1 MSAIATNGLGSQG
14 GTQAP
19 HALGLGAP
27 PQKASLRN
35 WMHAAGATTIVV
47 VLQLALRAMLMLRKW
62 NY

>member
-1 MSAIATNGLGSQG
+1 MSAFASNGLGSHG

-19 HALGLGAP
+19 HAIESAARP
-27 PQKASLRN
+27 REATLRN
-35 WMHAAGATTIVV
+35 WMHAASATAIVV

>member
-1 MSAIATNGLGSQG
+1 MSAIATNGLGSHSD
-14 GTQAP
+14 TQSP

-27 PQKASLRN
+27 PQEAGLRN

>member
-1 MSAIATNGLGSQG
+1 MSAFASNGFGSHG

-19 HALGLGAP
+19 QALQAVAP
-27 PQKASLRN
+27 PQETTLRN

-47 VLQLALRAMLMLRKW
+47 ILQLALRAMLMLRKW